1 MALSG
6 VVRYHPAVL
15 VPMDQT
21 AVPAIQ
27 IADTAK
33 FQVEVTEQFMMILV
47 ILAILYTV
55 GGYPQ
60 EFRQQM
66 NVDFQQP
73 VRGYDNDACEWLFIK
88 KIIS

>member
-1 MALSG
+1 
-6 VVRYHPAVL
+6 
-15 VPMDQT
+15 MDQT

-33 FQVEVTEQFMMILV
+33 FQVEVTEQFMMMLV

-66 NVDFQQP
+66 NADFQRYAAMVLYQK
-73 VRGYDNDACEWLFIK
+73 VQVHIM
-88 KIIS
+88 